1 MEEMNNKSGLIQDE
15 KLLTINI
22 STCISRCEKGISPI
36 GKMKS
41 RMQFNGSKKT
51 LDDSILIGNNF
62 TAREINLENILLTDK
77 YLIERDRISRNLPI
91 QSILASNYL
100 NSSEPYILN
109 LVSKENFRE
118 ILNVA
123 RLFPGNLTSFLGFEC
138 RLGESNARADWAF
151 AISGL
156 NGDRYVLAN
165 LLKDGYLPGQLLDQ
179 TEWRQ
184 IKDFAKAWTD
194 PESIL
199 NDKVQCF
206 WLEFDM
212 PEDSPDVPIP
222 CVFFGPTK
230 LPERVS
236 VNDFNNYDW
245 LTKMALPLLG
255 GQPLSKAIEFNLK
268 SCIEQMPKNATLF
281 QIGTLLSR
289 SVNDVRLYINKLQPK
304 DVLPYLNSIGWFDET
319 REFTKLINDIKD
331 MADRF
336 VLSFDV
342 NEDGI
347 GPRVGI
353 ELSFDSNV
361 FQNETR
367 WVKLLDYL
375 VDKDLCLSEKRDALL
390 SYSGSE
396 KEFTDGIM
404 EPLKAVSGNLNN
416 IFSSTIVRYIS
427 HIKVV
432 YQPGEVLEAKAYP
445 AVRLFEKSDDSRM

>member
-1 MEEMNNKSGLIQDE
+1 MKEMNETNGLNAGVNPN
-15 KLLTINI
+15 TRI
-22 STCISRCEKGISPI
+22 STCMSRCEKGISPI
-36 GKMKS
+36 RKMKS
-41 RMQFNGSKKT
+41 RMQFNGSGKT
-51 LDDSILIGNNF
+51 LDDSISIGNNF
-62 TAREINLENILLTDK
+62 TAREINLENNLLKDK

-100 NSSEPYILN
+100 NSSEPHILN
-109 LVSKENFRE
+109 LVSKDNFRE

-156 NGDRYVLAN
+156 NGDRYVLTN
-165 LLKDGYLPGQLLDQ
+165 LLKEGYLPGQLLDQ
-179 TEWRQ
+179 NEWRQ
-184 IKDFAKAWTD
+184 IRDFSKAWAD

-212 PEDSPDVPIP
+212 PKDSPDIPVP

-230 LPERVS
+230 LPEGAS
-236 VNDFNNYDW
+236 VNDFSNYDW
-245 LTKMALPLLG
+245 LTKMALPLLR

-268 SCIEQMPKNATLF
+268 NCVERMPKNATLF

-289 SVNDVRLYINKLQPK
+289 SVNGVRIYINKLQPK

-319 REFTKLINDIKD
+319 GEFTRLINDIKD

-375 VDKDLCLSEKRDALL
+375 VAKGLCLSEKRDALL

-432 YQPGEVLEAKAYP
+432 YQPGEILEAKAYP
-445 AVRLFEKSDDSRM
+445 AVRLFEKSDDF